1 MRDGDV
7 VSRGNK
13 SGKNT
18 FADKQLV
25 LHQGLIVL
33 LIFDRKIG
41 KERGDGV
48 SVAKSDER
56 RVLSYAFCG
65 WCLKGEV
72 SEVGHDDSLR
82 VTAWR
87 DWLETVVEISG
98 KLGLGRELVANIDHW
113 RDGHK
118 VLSHRGVGQSVCH
131 IIIVVTNGQ

>member
-48 SVAKSDER
+48 SVAQFDESR
-56 RVLSYAFCG
+56 ELPYAFCG
-65 WCLKGEV
+65 WSLKSEV
-72 SEVGHDDSLR
+72 SEVRHNDSLR

-98 KLGLGRELVANIDHW
+98 KLGLGRELVGNIDRW
-113 RDGHK
+113 RAGRK
-118 VLSHRGVGQSVCH
+118 VCSRRGVGPLGCQML
-131 IIIVVTNGQ
+131 I